1 MEDRKRILSK
11 ISKINV
17 CQTEETIDPNLVG
30 EPLAA
35 PENERLEQMLR
46 QQNDP
51 ISFSNNYKV
60 ILTPIG
66 EIVKEQI
73 LELENRYGNVEIKS
87 YVIMPD
93 HIHILIYLRMDE
105 GAASGSPTL
114 STIIRAFKSI
124 TSRKC
129 KTMFGIENMFQRS
142 YADHIIRNR
151 EDYEKHLKY
160 IHENPMR
167 WYYKNMKLGEKT
179 DIEI

>member
-1 MEDRKRILSK
+1 MLSK
-11 ISKINV
+11 INIIRS
-17 CQTEETIDPNLVG
+17 EETNDPKFVG

-35 PENERLEQMLR
+35 PENVQFGQILRL
-46 QQNDP
+46 QNDP
-51 ISFSNNYKV
+51 TSFANNYKV

-93 HIHILIYLRMDE
+93 HIHILIYLRIDE

-114 STIIRAFKSI
+114 STVVRAFKSI

-129 KTMFGIENMFQRS
+129 KTLFGTDKMFQRS

-151 EDYEKHLKY
+151 KDYEKHLKY
-160 IHENPMR
+160 IHENPIR
-167 WYYKNMKLGEKT
+167 WYYKNVKAGAINSSISE
-179 DIEI
+179 